1 MIAHTV
7 TAYDEELKS
16 LRQKIFHMGGLAEHQ
31 VMTAM
36 SAIAGA
42 DPKAPNKR
50 LQAMRRSMPCSARSK
65 IPPSSS

>member
-42 DPKAPNKR
+42 DNARAK
-50 LQAMRRSMPCSARSK
+50 QAVAGDAAIDAMQRE
-65 IPPSSS
+65 IEV